1 VNKVDNF
8 EYFVKQGS
16 MTSFPGTLVIHNF
29 SENDID
35 NISRI
40 QGTFTF
46 KSITFDGDI
55 WTFGTM
61 RTANFFQFINYN
73 QFGNWRFNNTPV

>member
-1 VNKVDNF
+1 
-8 EYFVKQGS
+8 